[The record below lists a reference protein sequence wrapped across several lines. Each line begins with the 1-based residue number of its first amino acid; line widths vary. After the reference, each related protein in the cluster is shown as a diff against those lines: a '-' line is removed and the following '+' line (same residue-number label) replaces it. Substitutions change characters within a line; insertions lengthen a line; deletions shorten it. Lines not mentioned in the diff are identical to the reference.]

1 MVTNYSDNYYKYL
14 QNNYWKEIS
23 LTFDIIKNI
32 LKMNISNRNN
42 HYLNTK
48 LQIIS
53 NFKQFIEN
61 KNDLNSKTLF

>member
-1 MVTNYSDNYYKYL
+1 MVTNYLNNYYKYL
-14 QNNYWKEIS
+14 QNNYWKKIS
-23 LTFDIIKNI
+23 LTFYIIKNI

-42 HYLNTK
+42 HTK

-61 KNDLNSKTLF
+61 KKLFK